1 MHVASHAADRAA
13 ARRRPGPS
21 YAWLAVALALVA
33 GLPAHP
39 RADRAQAAQTPAP
52 QTPPAQAGQ
61 TGQEA
66 QQEQPV
72 FRADITFVRVDV
84 IVTDRQGNPVDDLTI
99 EDFEVSE
106 DGRPQ
111 VVETFKRIDVTGQP
125 SGEGDDRARPIRT
138 AYDEESE
145 AQREDV
151 RLFAIFL
158 DDYHVRRG
166 ASLAVREPLIRFVE
180 QQLGPLDMVAIM
192 YPLQPL
198 SDVRFTRN
206 HRAIVE
212 AIRQFDGRKYDYTPR
227 NSIEEQYSMY
237 PAEWVERIRN
247 QVSLSA
253 LTALVTR
260 LGGLRE
266 GRKSVILVSE
276 GYTNYLP
283 PQMRDPVA
291 NMPGIGNPNRRN
303 PMAGERDSNEERYQ
317 FFQSVDLLRELQ
329 DVYAAANRNNTSIY
343 ALDPRGLA
351 PFEFDINEGVGTG
364 VDAKV
369 LGDTMDT
376 LRVLADQ
383 TDGRAIVNR
392 NDLDGGLRQIIR
404 DSSAYYLLG
413 YNSSQA
419 PADGKFHEIRVRV
432 KRPGVQVRA
441 RKGYW
446 ALTAEEM
453 TAALAPPAPGPDP
466 AITEALASVEAPSR
480 ARVVRTWLG
489 TEPAENG
496 RTRVTFVWEPVP
508 AVAGDRR
515 PQASRVSLIAAGERE
530 AFFRGRVPAEDAPV
544 AGSAVASRGGGR
556 AEFEAAP
563 GRLQL
568 RLSVEGANGEVI
580 DSDLLDVTVPDFTG
594 PQVRLSTLEVLRA
607 STARE
612 FQAVSRDPQAI
623 PAAGREF
630 RRTERLLIR
639 FSALGPGSEAPETTA
654 RLLNRRGDPMSDLTV
669 EAVAGDVADR
679 WQVQLPLAGLP
690 AGEYIV
696 EVKSTAAGEEA
707 KQLLGFR
714 VVS

>member
-1 MHVASHAADRAA
+1 MRGPAHSFRQAVDTRRVSRRA
-13 ARRRPGPS
+13 
-21 YAWLAVALALVA
+21 ALALAVLL
-33 GLPAHP
+33 GLAIGPAQP
-39 RADRAQAAQTPAP
+39 RAQQAPASPASPGQQAP
-52 QTPPAQAGQ
+52 Q
-61 TGQEA
+61 QEP
-66 QQEQPV
+66 QPQEQPV
-72 FRADITFVRVDV
+72 FRTELTFVRVDA
-84 IVTDRQGNPVDDLTI
+84 IVTDRQGNPVTDLTPD
-99 EDFEVSE
+99 DFEVFE
-106 DGRPQ
+106 DGKPQ
-111 VVETFKRIDVTGQP
+111 AIETFKRIDVTGEP
-125 SGEGDDRARPIRT
+125 GPGAEIARPIRT

-166 ASLAVREPLIRFVE
+166 ASLSVREPLIRFIE
-180 QQLGPLDMVAIM
+180 NQLGPLDMVALM
-192 YPLQPL
+192 YPLQPVG
-198 SDVRFTRN
+198 DVVFTRN
-206 HRAIVE
+206 HRAIVD
-212 AIRQFDGRKYDYTPR
+212 AIRKFDGRKYDYTPR

-253 LTALVTR
+253 LRALMVR

-291 NMPGIGNPNRRN
+291 SMPGIGNPNRRN
-303 PMAGERDSNEERYQ
+303 PMAGERDYGEERYQ
-317 FFQSVDLLRELQ
+317 FFQSVDMMRDLQ
-329 DVYAAANRNNTSIY
+329 DVYAEANRSNTSIY

-351 PFEFDINEGVGTG
+351 PFEFDINEAVGTG
-364 VDAKV
+364 VDSRV
-369 LGDTMDT
+369 LGETMDT

-392 NDLDGGLRQIIR
+392 NDLESGLRQVVR
-404 DSSAYYLLG
+404 DSSAYYLIG
-413 YNSSQA
+413 YNSTQA

-432 KRPGVQVRA
+432 KRPGLQVRA

-446 ALTAEEM
+446 ALTAAEM
-453 TAALAPPAPGPDP
+453 ETAMAPPKPGPDP
-466 AITEALASVEAPSR
+466 AIADALASVEAPSR

-489 TEPAENG
+489 TEPAEHG
-496 RTRVTFVWEPVP
+496 RTKVTFVWEPVP
-508 AVAGDRR
+508 PLPGDRR
-515 PQASRVSLIAAGERE
+515 PAASRVSVIAAGQEE
-530 AFFRGRVPAEDAPV
+530 AYFRGRVPDGAPAAATSGV
-544 AGSAVASRGGGR
+544 VSRGGGR

-568 RLSVEGANGEVI
+568 RLSVEGPAGEVI
-580 DSDLLDVTVPDFTG
+580 DSDLLDITVPDFTG
-594 PQVRLSTLEVLRA
+594 PQVGLSSLEVFRA

-612 FQAVSRDPQAI
+612 FQAVSRDPLAV
-623 PAAGREF
+623 PSAAREF

-639 FSALGPGSEAPETTA
+639 FSTFGPGTEPVQTTA
-654 RLLNRRGDPMSDLTV
+654 RLLNRLGQPMSDLTL
-669 EAVAGDVADR
+669 EAIQGDDTER
-679 WQVQLPLAGLP
+679 WQVQLPLSGLP
-690 AGEYIV
+690 AGEYLV
-696 EVKSTAAGEEA
+696 EVRSTAAGQQA